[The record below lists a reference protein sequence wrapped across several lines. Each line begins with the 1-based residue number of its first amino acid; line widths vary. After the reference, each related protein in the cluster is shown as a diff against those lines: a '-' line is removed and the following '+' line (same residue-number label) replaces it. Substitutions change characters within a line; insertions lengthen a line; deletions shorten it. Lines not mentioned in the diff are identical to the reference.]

1 MIINIKNTMITL
13 VQIACLTICV
23 VSVSRADGFGPIPMS
38 LKGAPVPEVPG
49 LLDGHTTN
57 VKMREFSDVDARV
70 CRIILASASASERLS
85 LWLNF
90 LLN

>member
-1 MIINIKNTMITL
+1 
-13 VQIACLTICV
+13 
-23 VSVSRADGFGPIPMS
+23 
-38 LKGAPVPEVPG
+38 
-49 LLDGHTTN
+49 
-57 VKMREFSDVDARV
+57 MREFSDVDARV